1 MIEKIQIVHNDFRES
16 LEGMPLESVGRLFLA
31 LVAFA
36 NDEDYTEIIGDD
48 IRVQTIFPTIK
59 AHIERQEDFRLKRA
73 NNGKKGGAPIGNT
86 NAHRRTT
93 KDNQGQP
100 NTTKNK
106 QKQTPNPNPN
116 PNPIPNPNNKYIVE
130 ILSYLN
136 ESAGTK
142 FGESKETV
150 RLITARINDGFTV
163 DDFKKVINKKVK
175 EWKGTDRAM
184 YIRPSTLF
192 APSHFEEYLNAP
204 EGKSKFDAGEHCVD
218 PFRRFTQRDIDF
230 DELSARLIKN

>member
-36 NDEDYTEIIGDD
+36 NDENYTEIIGDD

-106 QKQTPNPNPN
+106 QKQTPI
-116 PNPIPNPNNKYIVE
+116 PNPIPNPNPNKKIYGTAKNVLLTDDE
-130 ILSYLN
+130 IGKIRERGYEGLIEELSLYM
-136 ESAGTK
+136 A
-142 FGESKETV
+142 SKNKKYADHYMTV
-150 RLITARINDGFTV
+150 LAWGRKREKEKEDA
-163 DDFKKVINKKVK
+163 KVIKPNQ
-175 EWKGTDRAM
+175 
-184 YIRPSTLF
+184 
-192 APSHFEEYLNAP
+192 
-204 EGKSKFDAGEHCVD
+204 
-218 PFRRFTQRDIDF
+218 FTQGVQKT
-230 DELSARLIKN
+230 EYNYEALEARMVKN

>member
-31 LVAFA
+31 LIAFA
-36 NDEDYTEIIGDD
+36 NDEDYTEIIGND
-48 IRVQTIFPTIK
+48 IRVQTIFPTVK

-93 KDNQGQP
+93 KDNQIQP
-100 NTTKNK
+100 NTTKNN
-106 QKQTPNPNPN
+106 QKQTPIPNPI
-116 PNPIPNPNNKYIVE
+116 PIPNPNNKYIVE

-136 ESAGTK
+136 GRAGTK

-150 RLITARINDGFTV
+150 RLINARILDGFTV
-163 DDFKKVINKKVK
+163 DDFKKVIDKKVK

-204 EGKSKFDAGEHCVD
+204 EGKSMYAAGD
-218 PFRRFTQRDIDF
+218 NSSNPFNRFTQRDIDF
-230 DELSARLIKN
+230 DDLAAKLIKN